1 MYHITFSVI
10 QSFLDQATADLF
22 AGKRTKAN
30 RHAVALWSVAR
41 RKLSALDAAV
51 TLDDLRSPPGNQL
64 EALRG
69 DRRGQHSIR
78 VNDQYR
84 LCFVWTAE
92 GPARVEFTD
101 YHR

>member
-1 MYHITFSVI
+1 MI
-10 QSFLDQATADLF
+10 QSFFDQGTADHF
-22 AGKRTKAN
+22 AGKRTRAN

-41 RKLSALDAAV
+41 RKLSALDGAA

-69 DRRGQHSIR
+69 YRKGQYSIR

-84 LCFVWTAE
+84 LCFEWTAE

-101 YHR
+101 DHR